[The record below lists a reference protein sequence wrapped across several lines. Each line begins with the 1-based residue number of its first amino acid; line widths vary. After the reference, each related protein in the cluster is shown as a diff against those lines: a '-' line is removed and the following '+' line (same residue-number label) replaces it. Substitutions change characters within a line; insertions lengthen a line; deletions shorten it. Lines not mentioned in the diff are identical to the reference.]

1 MVFGPIK
8 NGKKLFEVIQYGF
21 KNYTGESYLFKSVF
35 VPKHENTFPVN
46 DEGSVETLVFS
57 KRDKEKSDVLKIAT
71 LLHEG
76 VIDATFSHVVSSN
89 VQRDLLRI
97 EGIPAAS
104 YDVREYLTRMVV
116 VIIFLVDELVESGKE
131 IQIVEYV
138 TLKIMDA
145 LLNQEGIRV
154 VPLSRGVADHLIKKA
169 INTFDVFETYWG
181 VDRPNVNVLP
191 FRRNGNLCYELTH
204 NKSGSVIHLE
214 TRSNG
219 GIFFR
224 VKDNLDGIDGKS
236 AKDVYDAISQFVEDG
251 TLPGKIDLSETGLS
265 FDGFMEDFWEEYI
278 SPICR
283 NYKLQNSFLSHP
295 EGHKSFFKKEDG
307 YKRSLNIDLTA
318 PKDGEK
324 LVKFSVSFK
333 RSAESNKWISAFHVA
348 DFLVPL
354 KEAYLFDLYKNVI
367 EFFNNVSGYEKDIDV
382 SVNLEN
388 SLREFARNCC
398 YIESFDILTGERE
411 CTNENG
417 NIIWR
422 RT

>member
-1 MVFGPIK
+1 MVSGPIR
-8 NGKKLFEVIQYGF
+8 NGKKLFEVVQYGF
-21 KNYTGESYLFKSVF
+21 KNYTGKHYLFKSIF
-35 VPKHENTFPVN
+35 VPKYEGTFPVN
-46 DEGSVETLVFS
+46 GKGSVETLVFS
-57 KRDKEKSDVLKIAT
+57 KHDRDKSDVLKIT
-71 LLHEG
+71 TSLNEG

-89 VQRDLLRI
+89 AQRDLLRI

-116 VIIFLVDELVESGKE
+116 VIILLVDELIESGKE

-191 FRRNGNLCYELTH
+191 FHRNGNLCYELTH
-204 NKSGSVIHLE
+204 NKSGNIIHLE

-251 TLPGKIDLSETGLS
+251 TLPEKINLTEADLS

-295 EGHKSFFKKEDG
+295 EGHKSFFKKKMDA
-307 YKRSLNIDLTA
+307 KDL
-318 PKDGEK
+318 
-324 LVKFSVSFK
+324 
-333 RSAESNKWISAFHVA
+333 
-348 DFLVPL
+348 
-354 KEAYLFDLYKNVI
+354 
-367 EFFNNVSGYEKDIDV
+367 
-382 SVNLEN
+382 
-388 SLREFARNCC
+388 
-398 YIESFDILTGERE
+398 
-411 CTNENG
+411 
-417 NIIWR
+417 
-422 RT
+422 

>member
-1 MVFGPIK
+1 MDIKENTKKPQRGMEFPTVNQMMVLSEVHAHGGFAKASRAMGTPDSYAK
-8 NGKKLFEVIQYGF
+8 VTVSKLEKKLGVKLTAPTGRGRVI
-21 KNYTGESYLFKSVF
+21 
-35 VPKHENTFPVN
+35 
-46 DEGSVETLVFS
+46 
-57 KRDKEKSDVLKIAT
+57 
-71 LLHEG
+71 
-76 VIDATFSHVVSSN
+76 
-89 VQRDLLRI
+89 
-97 EGIPAAS
+97 
-104 YDVREYLTRMVV
+104 
-116 VIIFLVDELVESGKE
+116 
-131 IQIVEYV
+131 
-138 TLKIMDA
+138 
-145 LLNQEGIRV
+145 
-154 VPLSRGVADHLIKKA
+154 PLSRGVADHLIKKA

-224 VKDNLDGIDGKS
+224 VKDNLDRIDGKS
-236 AKDVYDAISQFVEDG
+236 AKDVYDSISQFVEDG
-251 TLPGKIDLSETGLS
+251 TLPEKINLSETGLS
-265 FDGFMEDFWEEYI
+265 FDGFMEDFWEKYI

-318 PKDGEK
+318 PKDEEK

-333 RSAESNKWISAFHVA
+333 RSSESGKWISAFDVA
-348 DFLVPL
+348 DFWVPL
-354 KEAYLFDLYKNVI
+354 NEAYLFDLYKNVI
-367 EFFNNVSGYEKDIDV
+367 EFFNNASGYDKDIDV
-382 SVNLEN
+382 SINLEN
-388 SLREFARNCC
+388 SLREFAHNCW
-398 YIESFDILTGERE
+398 YIDSFDIPTGEYE

-417 NIIWR
+417 NVIWR

>member
-1 MVFGPIK
+1 MVSGPIK
-8 NGKKLFEVIQYGF
+8 NGKKLFEVVQYGF
-21 KNYTGESYLFKSVF
+21 KNYTGEHYLFKSIF
-35 VPKHENTFPVN
+35 VPKHEGAFPVN
-46 DEGSVETLVFS
+46 GKGSVETLVFS
-57 KRDKEKSDVLKIAT
+57 KHDRDKSDVLKIT
-71 LLHEG
+71 TSLNEG
-76 VIDATFSHVVSSN
+76 VINATFSHVVSSN
-89 VQRDLLRI
+89 TQRDLLRV
-97 EGIPAAS
+97 EGITAAS

-116 VIIFLVDELVESGKE
+116 VIILLVDELVESGKE

-145 LLNQEGIRV
+145 LLNQEGIRI

-224 VKDNLDGIDGKS
+224 VKDNLDRIDGKS

-251 TLPGKIDLSETGLS
+251 TLPEKINLSETGLS
-265 FDGFMEDFWEEYI
+265 FDGFMEDFWEKYI

-318 PKDGEK
+318 PKDEEK

-333 RSAESNKWISAFHVA
+333 RSSKSGKWISDFDVA
-348 DFLVPL
+348 DFWVPL
-354 KEAYLFDLYKNVI
+354 NEAYLFDLYKNVI
-367 EFFNNVSGYEKDIDV
+367 EFFNNVSEYEKDIDV

-388 SLREFARNCC
+388 SLREFAHNCW
-398 YIESFDILTGERE
+398 YIDSFDIPTGEYE

-417 NIIWR
+417 NVIWR